1 MGKLENFVAV
11 GSYKTFETEVEGSPR
26 TEPIYNNATGEYTV
40 KPYTAEIEEGPLYS
54 SSKMN
59 RLRPNYSFSSN
70 IPDMTKLQ
78 DEDAT
83 YKSVAI
89 TLTSHDGMKSVIG
102 GWTTDN
108 NEDVTQS
115 QITSDRDMD

>member
-1 MGKLENFVAV
+1 MRGQQR
-11 GSYKTFETEVEGSPR
+11 TFETEVEGSPR
-26 TEPIYNNATGEYTV
+26 TEPTYNNATGEYTV

-59 RLRPNYSFSSN
+59 SRRTDSSFSSN

-89 TLTSHDGMKSVIG
+89 TLTSHNGMKS
-102 GWTTDN
+102 
-108 NEDVTQS
+108 
-115 QITSDRDMD
+115 